1 MALNPVTGIEVDGV
15 TQPISYPHLH
25 GRTAVE
31 FTAQTLSDAQRA
43 IARGNIDV
51 YSKAESNDVL
61 NTRMGGLY
69 IIHNP
74 DGSVSISDGETE

>member
-1 MALNPVTGIEVDGV
+1 MALYPIKGIRIGGDVH
-15 TQPISYPHLH
+15 PIDYDALH
-25 GRTAVE
+25 GKKCVE
-31 FTAQTLSDAQRA
+31 FTPQSLEEGQKAQ
-43 IARGNIDV
+43 ARENIDAV
-51 YSKAESNDVL
+51 SKLDL